1 LLKQILTVIKKDLT
15 LEWRNKF
22 TLAGIIVQ
30 ILTATFIVYLAVPA
44 MNLAIQNSLFWIIL
58 VFSSLNAITKGFISE
73 PVGLQ
78 NYYAQLLPSHIIIRA
93 RLIYNFGLMIL
104 ITLLIWLFFN
114 VLINGFE
121 GSSGL
126 YLVTVMLAG
135 LGLSSTFT
143 LMSALVKS
151 VGNAFLIIPVISL
164 PVIIPILIVGLSSSK
179 KAIDGL
185 AFEFVSREWLIMIA
199 LTLFSVIMTE
209 LLYRILEKN

>member
-1 LLKQILTVIKKDLT
+1 MLKQIITVIKKDLT

-22 TLAGIIVQ
+22 TFAGILIQ

-73 PVGLQ
+73 SPGLQ
-78 NYYAQLLPSHIIIRA
+78 NYYAQLIPSQVIIRA
-93 RLIYNFGLMIL
+93 RLMYNFGLMVL
-104 ITLLIWLFFN
+104 ITVLIWLFFN
-114 VLINGFE
+114 LLINGFE
-121 GSSGL
+121 GSSVL
-126 YLVTVMLAG
+126 YLITVVIAG

-164 PVIIPILIVGLSSSK
+164 PVIIPILIVGLASSK

-185 AFEFVSREWLIMIA
+185 AFQQVSREWLIMLA
-199 LTLFSVIMTE
+199 LTVFSVIMTE